1 MTIEAIREARR
12 SAKIATMD
20 ELSLRAA
27 TQEIMRETAMMNGK
41 DFTIV
46 EQFSSLMTRK
56 LRTEFGGLTI
66 DEVQL
71 AFHAGTEEEF
81 GKNYAITYA
90 TLLIWLRSYVSDRRV
105 ALVYEDERRKALK
118 ERRSSEPVMTEE
130 QKAERI
136 RRGNV
141 EVITHRWQDIVAGRD
156 SFEVPRAGALA
167 FDYLVGLGKIN
178 PDAARRKRAE
188 AQAAVDVPH
197 PFVAALDNAK
207 ADEFREAVV
216 KNNELD
222 IYLRDLY
229 NSGGELSSIGIY
241 NDMPNYL

>member
-1 MTIEAIREARR
+1 MTVEAIREARR

-20 ELSLRAA
+20 ELSLQAA

-46 EQFSSLMTRK
+46 TQFSTLLSRK

-71 AFHAGTEEEF
+71 AFYAGTEEEF
-81 GKNYAITYA
+81 GKNYTITYA

-141 EVITHRWQDIVAGRD
+141 EVIAHRWQDIVAGRD

-167 FDYLVGLGKIN
+167 FDYLVGLGKIS

-188 AQAAVDVPH
+188 ARAAVDVTH
-197 PFVAALDNAK
+197 PFVAALDNAR
-207 ADEFREAVV
+207 ADEIREAVV

-229 NSGGELSSIGIY
+229 NSGGELRSIGIY

>member
-20 ELSLRAA
+20 ELSLQAA

-46 EQFSSLMTRK
+46 TQFSTLLARK

-71 AFHAGTEEEF
+71 AFYAGTEEEF
-81 GKNYAITYA
+81 GKNYTITYA
-90 TLLIWLRSYVSDRRV
+90 TLLLWLRGYVNDRRV
-105 ALVYEDERRKALK
+105 VLVYEDERRKALK
-118 ERRSSEPVMTEE
+118 ERRAAEPAMTEE
-130 QKAERI
+130 QKKERI
-136 RRGNV
+136 RRGNI

-167 FDYLVGLGKIN
+167 FDYLVGLGKIS

-188 AQAAVDVPH
+188 AQAAVDVQH

-207 ADEFREAVV
+207 ADEIREAVV
-216 KNNELD
+216 KNIELD

-229 NSGGELSSIGIY
+229 NSGGELRSIGIY

>member
-20 ELSLRAA
+20 ELSLQAA

-46 EQFSSLMTRK
+46 TQFSTLLSRK

-71 AFHAGTEEEF
+71 AFYAGTEEEF
-81 GKNYAITYA
+81 GKNYTITYA
-90 TLLIWLRSYVSDRRV
+90 TLLLWLRGYVNDRRV
-105 ALVYEDERRKALK
+105 VLVYEDERRKALK
-118 ERRSSEPVMTEE
+118 ERRAAEPAMTEE
-130 QKAERI
+130 QKKERI
-136 RRGNV
+136 RRGNI
-141 EVITHRWQDIVAGRD
+141 EVITHRWQDLAAGRD

-167 FDYLVGLGKIN
+167 FDYLVGLGKIS
-178 PDAARRKRAE
+178 PDATRRKRAE
-188 AQAAVDVPH
+188 AQAAVDVTH
-197 PFVAALDNAK
+197 PFVAALDNAR
-207 ADEFREAVV
+207 ADEIREAVV
-216 KNNELD
+216 KNAELD

-229 NSGGELSSIGIY
+229 NSGGELRSIGIY
-241 NDMPNYL
+241 NDMPKYL

>member
-20 ELSLRAA
+20 ELSLQAA
-27 TQEIMRETAMMNGK
+27 TREIMRETAMMNGK

-46 EQFSSLMTRK
+46 TQFSTLLYRK
-56 LRTEFGGLTI
+56 LRTDFGGMTI

-71 AFHAGTEEEF
+71 AFYAGTEEEF
-81 GKNYAITYA
+81 GKNYTITYA
-90 TLLIWLRSYVSDRRV
+90 TLLLWLRGYVNDRRV
-105 ALVYEDERRKALK
+105 VLVYEDERRKALK
-118 ERRSSEPVMTEE
+118 ERRAAEPAMTEE
-130 QKAERI
+130 QKKERI
-136 RRGNV
+136 RRGNI

-167 FDYLVGLGKIN
+167 FDYLVGLGKIS

-188 AQAAVDVPH
+188 ARAAVDVPH
-197 PFVAALDNAK
+197 PFVAALDNAR
-207 ADEFREAVV
+207 ADEIREAVV

>member
-1 MTIEAIREARR
+1 MTVDAIREARR

-20 ELSLRAA
+20 ELSLQTA

-46 EQFSSLMTRK
+46 AQFASLMTRK

-167 FDYLVGLGKIN
+167 FDYLVGLGKIS

-188 AQAAVDVPH
+188 AQAAVDVQH

-207 ADEFREAVV
+207 ADEIREAVV
-216 KNNELD
+216 KNIELD

-229 NSGGELSSIGIY
+229 NSGGELRSIGIY